1 MKIIMNRKLTS
12 NYAYT
17 LLFQGLNVLTPL
29 ITTPYVS
36 RILQPEGVGII
47 SYTVAIATFFAM
59 LAATGV
65 GSYGQREIAYF
76 RDDPDARSVI
86 FWELF
91 WLRTVT
97 TLLIGAVYIGVCF
110 YLREYTTYL
119 LWQSII
125 VFSVI
130 LDVSW
135 FFQGIEEFKIVT
147 IRNSLVKLTSVIL
160 VFIIIK
166 DASHLGRYIL
176 VNSCSNAFSLLLFL
190 PELRKYVKPVPVKQ
204 LNMGRH
210 FRGNLELFIPVIATQ
225 IYTQLDKVML
235 GAMTSTIAENGY
247 YEQARKITSILTPLL
262 AAINTVLFPR
272 VANLYIQQDY
282 DQIKKFHRQTFNIIL
297 MLIVPLVTGLW
308 IISDNFVVWFL
319 GEAFIRTSIL
329 IKLSGWILL
338 FMCVGNFVG
347 VQMLMPTGRQNQM
360 TTVYMI
366 AAAMNVV
373 LNGLLIPR
381 YLAVG
386 AIVASMI
393 AEAFSCFAQVYL
405 LKKSEFNFPMLAD
418 LPKYLG
424 AAAAMVGV
432 LLSLHV
438 LVRLSGPLATIA
450 DIAVGAATYFSVL
463 LLLREEMLIQVL
475 TSVLPKSRKK

>member
-1 MKIIMNRKLTS
+1 
-12 NYAYT
+12 
-17 LLFQGLNVLTPL
+17 
-29 ITTPYVS
+29 
-36 RILQPEGVGII
+36 
-47 SYTVAIATFFAM
+47 
-59 LAATGV
+59 
-65 GSYGQREIAYF
+65 
-76 RDDPDARSVI
+76 
-86 FWELF
+86 
-91 WLRTVT
+91 
-97 TLLIGAVYIGVCF
+97 
-110 YLREYTTYL
+110 
-119 LWQSII
+119 
-125 VFSVI
+125 
-130 LDVSW
+130 
-135 FFQGIEEFKIVT
+135 
-147 IRNSLVKLTSVIL
+147 
-160 VFIIIK
+160 
-166 DASHLGRYIL
+166 
-176 VNSCSNAFSLLLFL
+176 
-190 PELRKYVKPVPVKQ
+190 
-204 LNMGRH
+204 
-210 FRGNLELFIPVIATQ
+210 
-225 IYTQLDKVML
+225 
-235 GAMTSTIAENGY
+235 
-247 YEQARKITSILTPLL
+247 
-262 AAINTVLFPR
+262 
-272 VANLYIQQDY
+272 
-282 DQIKKFHRQTFNIIL
+282 
-297 MLIVPLVTGLW
+297 
-308 IISDNFVVWFL
+308 
-319 GEAFIRTSIL
+319 
-329 IKLSGWILL
+329 
-338 FMCVGNFVG
+338 MCVGNFVG